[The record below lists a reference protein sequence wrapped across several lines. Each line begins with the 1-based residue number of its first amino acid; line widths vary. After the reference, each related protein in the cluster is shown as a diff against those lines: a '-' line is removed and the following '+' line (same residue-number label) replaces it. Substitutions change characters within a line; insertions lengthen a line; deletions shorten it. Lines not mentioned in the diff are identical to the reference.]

1 VAALV
6 TCTQESLASS
16 GWRALCS
23 RIDWGG
29 WTFIL
34 NMLICYHLWKISH
47 VESTNVPWLVFTA
60 IPIPPL
66 HSWESTGKRDKY
78 DKVICNAKIEAIQ
91 SWIDTSGAR
100 EEMPLSYLI
109 SDSDALSVSL
119 FCFLVSL
126 VSTALSCSLCSSL
139 CPLSCNIR
147 EGVVPPNTDKS

>member
-1 VAALV
+1 MLPPVKDITCGEYKRSLTRIHCNPNSAAAQL
-6 TCTQESLASS
+6 ESS
-16 GWRALCS
+16 
-23 RIDWGG
+23 
-29 WTFIL
+29 
-34 NMLICYHLWKISH
+34 
-47 VESTNVPWLVFTA
+47 
-60 IPIPPL
+60 
-66 HSWESTGKRDKY
+66 GKRDKY